1 MSAEE
6 GPRFA
11 GERSGRA
18 EGHDYFQAADSDAVK
33 FQWRFGG
40 GSMSAEEGP
49 RLRVFVMSLRGT
61 K

>member
-6 GPRFA
+6 GPRLR
-11 GERSGRA
+11 GS
-18 EGHDYFQAADSDAVK
+18 EGHDYFQAADGDAVK

-40 GSMSAEEGP
+40 GSMSAEEGT

-61 K
+61 T